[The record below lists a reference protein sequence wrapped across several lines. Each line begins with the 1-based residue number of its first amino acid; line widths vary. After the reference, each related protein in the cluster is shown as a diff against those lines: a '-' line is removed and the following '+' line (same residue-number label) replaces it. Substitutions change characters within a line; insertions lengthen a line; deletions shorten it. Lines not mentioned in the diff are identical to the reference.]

1 MARRYFTKADAFTI
15 FHFLGILMQGIGIV
29 LLLPVIVALIY
40 GEFEYILPLM
50 APALCSIALGIAL
63 HKNFKKYANLKLK
76 HGMFISS
83 FAWLWATL
91 IGAVIMMAC
100 LHIHFVDALF
110 ENMSAWTGSGMTF
123 FVNVEVLP
131 YSILFL
137 RSLEQ
142 WVGGLGVVIIFIGI
156 LIRSGTAAARL
167 YKSEAR
173 EEKIKPSIANTLKK
187 TLEIYLI
194 YTGFG
199 IALYILAGL
208 PVFDAVNL
216 AFTSISTGG
225 MSIKN
230 LNVGFYQNNI
240 IYVITMFLMI
250 LGAVSFNVH
259 YKVIKTKGKSIFK
272 DIQFRVMASFII
284 FFSIVIFL
292 TNSGIVPMDILFHVV
307 SAVTTTG
314 SNISTAQTISTWH
327 GSTLI
332 ILMALMVIGSSA
344 GSTGGGLKIVR
355 FITVLKGINHTI
367 SSIVSPEGRVIPTKI
382 AGKKLTEREVRE
394 AGAYISIYFIFL
406 VFGWVILCFYGL
418 DPLNA
423 LFDVVSI
430 ISNNGLSTGIVW
442 GGLPMIPKITLIFLM
457 WLGRLEIIPVL
468 VVFRTFIELASP
480 RKVKKN
486 LINRTQKQ
494 DF

>member
-1 MARRYFTKADAFTI
+1 MARRYFTMADALTI
-15 FHFLGILMQGIGIV
+15 LHYLGILMQGIGVV

-50 APALCSIALGIAL
+50 IPALCSVALGLAL
-63 HKNFKKYANLKLK
+63 HKKFTRYSNLKLK

-91 IGAVIMMAC
+91 VGATIMMAC
-100 LHIHFVDALF
+100 LQIDFVDAVF

-123 FVNVEVLP
+123 FVDVEILP
-131 YSILFL
+131 HSILFL

-208 PVFDAVNL
+208 PIFDAVNL

-230 LNVGFYQNNI
+230 LNVGFYHNNLVYI
-240 IYVITMFLMI
+240 ITMFLMI

-259 YKVIKTKGKSIFK
+259 YKVIKTKGKSILE
-272 DIQFRVMASFII
+272 DIQFRFMAFFIV
-284 FFSIVIFL
+284 FFTIVILL
-292 TNSGIVPMDILFHVV
+292 TDTHIVPMDVMFHIV
-307 SAVTTTG
+307 SAMTTTG
-314 SNISTAQTISTWH
+314 SNISTAHTISTWH
-327 GSTLI
+327 GSTLL
-332 ILMALMVIGSSA
+332 ILMILMLIGSSS

-355 FITVLKGINHTI
+355 VITVLKGINHTI

-382 AGKKLTEREVRE
+382 SGKKLTEREVRE
-394 AGAYISIYFIFL
+394 AGAYISIYFMFL
-406 VFGWVILCFYGL
+406 AFGWLVLCFYGL
-418 DPLNA
+418 DPFNA
-423 LFDVVSI
+423 LFDVISI

-442 GGLPMIPKITLIFLM
+442 GGLPLIPKITLIFLM

-468 VVFRTFIELASP
+468 VVFKTFFELASP
-480 RKVKKN
+480 KRVSRNLKN
-486 LINRTQKQ
+486 KTQKQ
-494 DF
+494 DS